1 MSESATIKRSNLP
14 CTRQQLAKDLRV
26 LGVQPGMTLLV
37 HSSLSAIGWV
47 AGGPVAVI
55 QALMDVLTPDGTLV
69 MPTFSGDYS
78 DPAPWQHP
86 PVPEPWHPIIRE
98 HMPAYDPAI
107 TPSRQMGRI
116 VETFRTWPDV
126 RRSYHPHVSFAA
138 WGKHSDVIADNHS
151 CEYPLGERSPL
162 ARVYDLDGRV
172 LLLGVGFSNNTSFH
186 LAEYR
191 VPDPPQ
197 TQNGGPILENG
208 ERIWKTYH
216 DVDIDEEPF
225 PDIGADFE
233 RMDAVDK
240 GNIGYAE
247 ARLFRQ
253 RPAVD
258 FAVVWLA
265 KKTVTVSSAPLT
277 LTSSTAHCIV

>member
-1 MSESATIKRSNLP
+1 MSESATISRTTLP
-14 CTRQQLAKDLRV
+14 CTRQQLAKDLSA
-26 LGVQPGMTLLV
+26 LGVQPGMTLLA
-37 HSSLSAIGWV
+37 HSSLSAIGWI
-47 AGGPVAVI
+47 AGGSVAVI
-55 QALMDVLTPDGTLV
+55 QALMDALSPGGTLV

-86 PVPEPWHPIIRE
+86 PVPESWHPIIRE

-107 TPSRQMGRI
+107 TPTRQMGRI
-116 VETFRTWPDV
+116 AETFRTWSGV
-126 RRSYHPHVSFAA
+126 LRSYHPSSSFAA
-138 WGKHSDVIADNHS
+138 WGPQAELITENHALDYS
-151 CEYPLGERSPL
+151 LGERSPL

-208 ERIWKTYH
+208 QRMWKTYS
-216 DVDIDEEPF
+216 DVDSDEEPF

-233 RMDAVDK
+233 GTGAVK
-240 GNIGYAE
+240 KNHVGYAD

-258 FAVVWLA
+258 YAVAWLTE
-265 KKTVTVSSAPLT
+265 KQSL
-277 LTSSTAHCIV
+277 